1 MRHDLEIVRQS
12 LEQIKREFVHL
23 SRQKISS
30 GVRQHLVAMWDQYR
44 TIYDEIVTIQKM
56 LDNPFLYPEAPGE
69 DDGSIDTAGL
79 GIELKLGD
87 EPLSESE
94 EKTDQ
99 PAAKIVRLPAKPMPE
114 SDKPRVLIV
123 DDCENTQNILDFTL
137 SKQGYAIES
146 LTDPTFTMERVTKNR
161 PDLILLDLMM
171 PQMDGFEVLKLL
183 RGNPDCDDIQIIVGS
198 SRSYD
203 KDRLTV
209 LGLGANDFIAK
220 PYNVKELGL
229 RIRNFVGTSP
239 SGRPLPTR
247 RKA

>member
-69 DDGSIDTAGL
+69 HDGSEETTGL

-87 EPLSESE
+87 EPAAEPVT
-94 EKTDQ
+94 KDVK
-99 PAAKIVRLPAKPMPE
+99 PAAKIVRLPSKPKPE
-114 SDKPRVLIV
+114 GDRPRVLIV

-146 LTDPTFTMERVTKNR
+146 LTDPTLTMERVANNP

-229 RIRNFVGTSP
+229 RIRNFVGKSP
-239 SGRPLPTR
+239 SGLPKPIQ

>member
-1 MRHDLEIVRQS
+1 MRHDLEIIRQS

-69 DDGSIDTAGL
+69 HDGSIDTAGL

-87 EPLSESE
+87 EPVGESE
-94 EKTDQ
+94 EKEEQ
-99 PAAKIVRLPAKPMPE
+99 PTAKIVRLPGKPMPE
-114 SDKPRVLIV
+114 NDKPRVLIV

-239 SGRPLPTR
+239 SGRPLPTK